1 MLLTYIHGSFVSAG
15 FLLMFAGMVTARF
28 MKKKTWWFRLHKA
41 LGILG
46 ACFVFTGICF
56 ISLHLFLVS
65 AGHFNLTHGYVGSF
79 VALLSVVTAVMGF
92 VMVKIYS
99 IASKIRPVHRWMGR
113 LVLLSMAANIVSGLY
128 LMGII

>member
-1 MLLTYIHGSFVSAG
+1 MLLTYIHGSLVSAG

-46 ACFVFTGICF
+46 ACFVLAGVCV
-56 ISLHLFLVS
+56 ISIHLCLIR
-65 AGHFNLTHGYVGSF
+65 AAHLNLTHGYIGSF
-79 VALLSVVTAVMGF
+79 VAILSVVTPIMGF
-92 VMVKIYS
+92 VMVKIYN

-113 LVLLSMAANIVSGLY
+113 LVLVSMAANIVSGLY
-128 LMGII
+128 LTGIL

>member
-1 MLLTYIHGSFVSAG
+1 MLLTYIHGSLVSAG

-46 ACFVFTGICF
+46 VCFVLAGVCV
-56 ISLHLFLVS
+56 ISIHLCLIS
-65 AGHFNLTHGYVGSF
+65 AGHLNLTHGYIGSF
-79 VALLSVVTAVMGF
+79 VAILSVVTPIMGF
-92 VMVKIYS
+92 VMVKIYN

-113 LVLLSMAANIVSGLY
+113 LVLVSMAANIVSGLY
-128 LMGII
+128 LTGIL